1 MKKLVTSK
9 YSWIALTAAFIAIV
23 YASLFVSYRIDLTAE
38 KRFSLTKSTEKLV
51 NKLDN
56 QVTIDV
62 YLTGNLTAGLKKVA
76 NSVDETLQQYR
87 NFANGNIAIHY
98 IDPFAI
104 EDDSLKA
111 HLLDSLKRYGLTPFT
126 QVAQEKKGAEQ
137 SQRFVIPG
145 ALVTS
150 VNGTYPINFL
160 KGAGNSGDEGYY
172 NNIESLLEYK
182 FSSAIEKVTRQSI
195 PHIAYALGN
204 GESLGYEASE
214 AIFTLA
220 SEYKLDSF
228 NLKTNPAIPQDI
240 ECLVLLQPTSVFT
253 EADKFKIDQYLLHG
267 GTILLA
273 TDVLTASLDSLNIK
287 PQTIAFDKG
296 LDIYDLLFKY
306 GVRINPDLV
315 QDYQATDISLVVGSA
330 GGKPQNQL
338 LKWPYYPLVSGN
350 NTHPV
355 SKNLDPVF
363 GKYVNSIDT
372 VKAEGITKTILL
384 ATSQNGKKIG
394 TPAMISFE
402 SLKYADDV
410 KEFTVPNIPVAVLLE
425 GKFKSLFANRLS
437 AAKLDSLQ
445 KANNPFLPI
454 GDKEGKLIVVSDG
467 DMFLNELTQ
476 KGPLPIGF
484 NKYTNYTFANKDF
497 MLNCMDFLVGKNGI
511 FESRNKDFTLRLL
524 NKEKVE
530 ADYTKW
536 QLINIAGPIIVVI
549 IIGLLLQWLRKR
561 KYAA

>member
-1 MKKLVTSK
+1 
-9 YSWIALTAAFIAIV
+9 
-23 YASLFVSYRIDLTAE
+23 
-38 KRFSLTKSTEKLV
+38 
-51 NKLDN
+51 
-56 QVTIDV
+56 
-62 YLTGNLTAGLKKVA
+62 
-76 NSVDETLQQYR
+76 
-87 NFANGNIAIHY
+87 
-98 IDPFAI
+98 
-104 EDDSLKA
+104 
-111 HLLDSLKRYGLTPFT
+111 
-126 QVAQEKKGAEQ
+126 
-137 SQRFVIPG
+137 
-145 ALVTS
+145 
-150 VNGTYPINFL
+150 
-160 KGAGNSGDEGYY
+160 
-172 NNIESLLEYK
+172 
-182 FSSAIEKVTRQSI
+182 
-195 PHIAYALGN
+195 
-204 GESLGYEASE
+204 
-214 AIFTLA
+214 
-220 SEYKLDSF
+220 
-228 NLKTNPAIPQDI
+228 
-240 ECLVLLQPTSVFT
+240 
-253 EADKFKIDQYLLHG
+253 
-267 GTILLA
+267 
-273 TDVLTASLDSLNIK
+273 
-287 PQTIAFDKG
+287 
-296 LDIYDLLFKY
+296 
-306 GVRINPDLV
+306 
-315 QDYQATDISLVVGSA
+315 VVGSA

-372 VKAEGITKTILL
+372 VKAEGISKTILL

-394 TPAMISFE
+394 TPAIISFE

-410 KEFTVPNIPVAVLLE
+410 KEFTEPNIPVAVLLE

-437 AAKLDSLQ
+437 AAKLDSMQ